1 MIIIAG
7 YSLTDADQRDA
18 AVAAFAGLVEQARKQ
33 DGCLDFSI
41 SADAVDPER
50 SNLFELWRD
59 QQALDAWRKVAKSP
73 RSKVKPRE
81 TYVKLYRTEK
91 AEKPF

>member
-1 MIIIAG
+1 MIVIAG
-7 YSLTDADQRDA
+7 YSLTDADTRDA
-18 AVAAFAGLVEQARKQ
+18 AVAAFADMVARARKF
-33 DGCLDFSI
+33 DGCLDFAI

-59 QQALDAWRKVAKSP
+59 QQSLDAWRKVAKAP
-73 RSKVKPRE
+73 HVKLRE
-81 TYVKLYRTEK
+81 ANVKLYRTEK